1 MRDEYGR
8 IDNRAQVIRSL
19 DKLRL
24 AHFLAL
30 IVENPEEYP
39 KNIIEW
45 LDWLNAES
53 GKSIDNL

>member
-24 AHFLAL
+24 AHFLTL
-30 IVENPEEYP
+30 IVENPEKYP
-39 KNIIEW
+39 KNTIEW
-45 LDWLNAES
+45 LEWLNAES
-53 GKSIDNL
+53 RDSIDKL

>member
-24 AHFLAL
+24 AHLL
-30 IVENPEEYP
+30 SIIVENPQEYP
-39 KNIIEW
+39 KSTIEW

-53 GKSIDNL
+53 GENIDKL

>member
-24 AHFLAL
+24 AHFLSL
-30 IVENPEEYP
+30 IVENPGHYP
-39 KNIIEW
+39 KSTVEW
-45 LDWLNAES
+45 LDWLNADS
-53 GKSIDNL
+53 GESIDKL

>member
-8 IDNRAQVIRSL
+8 INNRAQIIRSL

-24 AHFLAL
+24 AHFLTL

-39 KNIIEW
+39 KNTMEW

-53 GKSIDNL
+53 GDNIDKL